1 MTTTDQINAHETE
14 IHELKIKI
22 RLLKQIQHFEM
33 LHDNALMILDAIPD
47 SMKKTSAI
55 YYKRAENYR
64 SIVFNLKN
72 KYGKF
77 GKK

>member
-1 MTTTDQINAHETE
+1 MI
-14 IHELKIKI
+14 KIKL

-33 LHDNALMILDAIPD
+33 MQEIALITLDSIPD

-64 SIVFNLKN
+64 GIVLNLKQKFN
-72 KYGKF
+72 NYGKH
-77 GKK
+77 